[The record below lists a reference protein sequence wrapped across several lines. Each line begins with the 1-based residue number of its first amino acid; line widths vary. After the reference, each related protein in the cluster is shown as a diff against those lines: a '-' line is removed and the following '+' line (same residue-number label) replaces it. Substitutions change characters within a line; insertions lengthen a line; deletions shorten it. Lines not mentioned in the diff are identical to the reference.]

1 MESIDLSL
9 YPVRAF
15 VRSRAYR
22 AISESTG
29 VNSEV
34 FCRVADYVIDP
45 QQTPELYCPHSDSF
59 EAGGAE
65 ARAVEAIVLRY
76 RRVLELESLVFS

>member
-15 VRSRAYR
+15 VRSKAYR
-22 AISESTG
+22 AIAESAAVDSEL
-29 VNSEV
+29 

-45 QQTPELYCPHSDSF
+45 EQTPQLYRPHSDSF
-59 EAGGAE
+59 EADGAE
-65 ARAVEAIVLRY
+65 MRAVEAIVLRY
-76 RRVLELESLVFS
+76 RKVLKLESLVFF